1 MFLLI
6 ISVIYIEDFNNKY
19 DLLIRFDLILFYKY
33 LFLGGFFYNV
43 IWEDYMVY
51 IFINSVI

>member
-1 MFLLI
+1 MFFLI

-33 LFLGGFFYNV
+33 LFLGGCFYNV
-43 IWEDYMVY
+43 ICVDGIVC